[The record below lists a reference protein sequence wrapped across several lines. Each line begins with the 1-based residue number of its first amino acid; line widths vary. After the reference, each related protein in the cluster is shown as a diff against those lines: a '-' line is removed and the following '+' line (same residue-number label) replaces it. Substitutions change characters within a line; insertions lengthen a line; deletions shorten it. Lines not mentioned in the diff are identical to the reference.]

1 MGAPYITEIDKQIGV
16 LRQNLLDLTMRNQL
30 LNFRPRTTTV
40 ELVEI
45 KPENVYQTLVLNKRK
60 RESEIQFLPKIKE
73 KKQDNVEI
81 RKNLEDMVAGRFIWK
96 LADIEIIGHQLLT
109 EEENKLV
116 DVLVKI
122 IADSNMSEEESSILW
137 EVPPPD
143 SASSEQYRNQFLQT
157 NLSPKELQ
165 KRLFYINQQSKSMLE
180 EQGYNILYMALG
192 SLEWKE
198 INGSDEYRRAPLILI
213 PVELERKKVK
223 GSFKLRWTGED
234 VVSNISL
241 QAKLIEQGIEL
252 PEFEMEDTKEGVN
265 EYFAKVKKELKSK
278 KTWKINDDVYLGFF
292 SFTKFV
298 MFKDLQK
305 ESWPEDV
312 SLDKSPIIKAI
323 FDPGTDFDE
332 EEFHETEVDV
342 KLSPRDVYHV
352 VDADSSQIAVIE
364 DAKLGKN
371 MVVEGPPGTGK
382 SQTIVNL
389 IAELMGYGKTV
400 LFVSEKMAALEVVK
414 SRLDS
419 VGLGEFC
426 LELHS
431 RKSNKKDVLLELQ
444 STLNRYQD
452 IQIELDEDFAKL
464 EELRSELNDYA
475 HFIHT
480 PFGDIGFT
488 PFHLF
493 GIKEEVI
500 DHFDKINR
508 KMPRFN
514 FPNSDKITIEE
525 WNHSIFILNELSEI
539 FKLVRPLEENPW
551 HQCNVD
557 PILPVDLEDIE
568 FLLDKSIQTLDD
580 LKFKIENL
588 VDSLGKDMPAT
599 FKDLNDFIKSIN
611 LILSLETIDKR
622 VILDPKWDTSKAEIY
637 ALIKDIK
644 RFKQQKETF
653 LTSFMP
659 DALDEDLESL
669 HTEYEGQSGRFLKS
683 LSGDYRKLKS
693 KAMSLY
699 VENPPEDDKNL
710 INDIKNLLLCQKI
723 RNNIRSCEDSGKRF
737 FGSRWQGEYGNPKEL
752 MYLSEDILTIR
763 KLLNDGKLDS
773 KSLEILHSPKKRSE
787 LSKSIKEI
795 SWIKKQFQELIDKLD
810 EYLHLEEGSVLNKNN
825 LKASLDNMRSQLN
838 VYEGE
843 ISKLQVWS
851 QYTSI
856 KREISKTHA
865 RHIIEIVE
873 ADKLNPNDI
882 VPCFKGNFADSLL
895 KIAFLST
902 SILSKFV
909 GDMHENKIHE
919 FKELDNKLI
928 SLNRLR
934 IAQKLYEA
942 RPSVRGGASPNSE
955 LGILLNEFSRKR
967 GHMPIRKLLSS
978 SGSLIQ
984 KIKPCFMMSPL
995 SVAQFLDPM
1004 NIKSLKF
1011 DYVIFDEASQVK
1023 PEDAL
1028 GAILRAEKA
1037 IIMGDTKQL
1046 PPTTFFDMMI
1056 DSGREDTYELAS
1068 IVDMESILH
1077 LCKRSFPTKMLRWH
1091 YRSRHESL
1099 IAVSNHEFYDDNLLI
1114 YPSPCRDSELIGLK
1128 LKYLPETTYDRGISS
1143 TNRLEAKCVVDSA
1156 FDHYRKFGNSKSL
1169 GIGTFNVKQQQAIL
1183 EELEL
1188 QLKLNP
1194 DMEKHFSDSHEEH
1207 FFVKNLETIQGDER
1221 DVIFIS
1227 VGYGFDENRR
1237 LTNNFGPLNHDG
1249 GERRL
1254 NVLITRAREKCV
1266 VFSNFKSR
1274 DLKIKP
1280 SSPFGLRAL
1289 KDFLEYADTGYL
1301 PAFALEGS
1309 ETDSAFENSV
1319 YRFLTSKG
1327 YDLDMQVGC
1336 AGFKIDLAVVDP
1348 ENSSKYL
1355 VGIECDGSMY
1365 NSSPVARDRDRLREE
1380 ILKRLGWNFHR
1391 IWATDWYRNRE
1402 ESQKKLLN
1410 AIKSY
1415 KFKENIP
1422 ETEITKNKEIIE
1434 FEKQINTSNDIK
1446 NVDYQISETI
1456 GEIVPFY
1463 ELCTDLDM
1471 EISGTLDENNL
1482 AEITKVMVQIVEVES
1497 PVHREELIKRVR
1509 SFYGLKRAG
1518 KKIKEIIN
1526 SSVKLAE
1533 QDDQITSNGDFLFS
1547 TTQEIKV
1554 RCRKG
1559 DVKPKIDLICDLEIE
1574 KAILMVI
1581 ENQFATQEHE
1591 LLKEASR
1598 LLGFKSTRGNIAK
1611 RFKAVLE
1618 KLMREGK
1625 LIKNSEGL
1633 LDINKN

>member
-1 MGAPYITEIDKQIGV
+1 
-16 LRQNLLDLTMRNQL
+16 MRNQL

-40 ELVEI
+40 ELVDI
-45 KPENVYQTLVLNKRK
+45 CPENVYQTLVLNRRK
-60 RESEIQFLPKIKE
+60 RESEIYFLPKKQA
-73 KKQDNVEI
+73 KKQDNVEL
-81 RKNLEDMVAGRFIWK
+81 RNNLEDMMAGRFIWK
-96 LADIEIIGHQLLT
+96 LADIEIVGHQILT
-109 EEENKLV
+109 DEEKKLV
-116 DVLVKI
+116 DVLVKLND
-122 IADSNMSEEESSILW
+122 DSTLTEEESSILW
-137 EVPPPD
+137 EVPPPE
-143 SASSEQYRNQFLQT
+143 SAHTEKYKNQFLQT
-157 NLSPKELQ
+157 NLSTKELQ

-192 SLEWKE
+192 SVEWKE
-198 INGSDEYRRAPLILI
+198 INGNNEFRKAPLILI

-234 VVSNISL
+234 AVSNISL

-252 PEFEMEDTKEGVN
+252 PDFEMMETKECVT
-265 EYFAKVKKELKSK
+265 EYFERVRQELKSK
-278 KTWKINDDVYLGFF
+278 KSWNITDDVYLGFF

-298 MFKDLQK
+298 MFKDLQT
-305 ESWPEDV
+305 ESWPEDI
-312 SLDKSPIIKAI
+312 SLEKSPIIKAI
-323 FDPGTDFDE
+323 FDPDADLND
-332 EEFHETEVDV
+332 EEFHENEVDL
-342 KLSPRDVYHV
+342 KLSPRDVFHV

-364 DAKLGKN
+364 DVKLEKN

-389 IAELMGYGKTV
+389 IAELMAHGKTI

-414 SRLDS
+414 SRLDH

-444 STLNRYQD
+444 STLNRCQD
-452 IQIELDEDFAKL
+452 IKLELDEEFAKL
-464 EELRSELNDYA
+464 EELRSELNDYVQ
-475 HFIHT
+475 FIHQ
-480 PFGDIGFT
+480 PLGEIGFT

-500 DHFDKINR
+500 DHFEEINR

-514 FPNSDKITIEE
+514 FPNPDKLTIEE
-525 WNHSIFILNELSEI
+525 WNHSIFILNELSQI

-551 HQCNVD
+551 RQCNVD

-580 LKFKIENL
+580 LRDKVKNL
-588 VDSLGKDMPAT
+588 ADMTGINSPDT
-599 FKDLNDFIKSIN
+599 FKHLNDFISTVN
-611 LILSLETIDKR
+611 LILSLQPIDKN
-622 VILDPKWDTSKAEIY
+622 ILLDSKWEDSKAEVY
-637 ALIKDIK
+637 ALIKDVK
-644 RFKQQKETF
+644 HFKQQKEGF
-653 LTSFMP
+653 LTGFMP
-659 DALDEDLESL
+659 DVLDEDLESL
-669 HTEYEGQSGRFLKS
+669 VTEYEGLSGRFLKS
-683 LSGDYRKLKS
+683 LSGDYRKIKS
-693 KAMSLY
+693 KAMSLHI
-699 VENPPEDDKNL
+699 ENPPEDDKIMVN
-710 INDIKNLLLCQKI
+710 NIKNLLMCKKL
-723 RNNIRSCEDSGKRF
+723 RDNIRSNEVVGRSF
-737 FGSRWQGEYGNPKEL
+737 FGSKWQGEHGDPEAL
-752 MYLSEDILTIR
+752 MYLSDDILTIR
-763 KLLNDGKLDS
+763 KLLRNGNLGE
-773 KSLEILHSPKKRSE
+773 KSLDILSSPKTRSE
-787 LSKSIKEI
+787 ISKSIKDI
-795 SWIKKQFQELIDKLD
+795 SWIKKQFQDLIDKLD
-810 EYLHLEEGSVLNKNN
+810 EYLHFEEESVLTKNN
-825 LKASLDNMRSQLN
+825 VAASLKDMRSQLN
-838 VYEGE
+838 IYEGE

-856 KREISKTHA
+856 KRDISRTHA

-873 ADKLNPNDI
+873 EDRLKPDDI

-909 GDMHENKIHE
+909 GGMHENKIHE

-934 IAQKLYEA
+934 IAKKLYES

-984 KIKPCFMMSPL
+984 RIKPCFMMSPL

-1004 NIKSLKF
+1004 SIKSLKF
-1011 DYVIFDEASQVK
+1011 DFVIFDEASQVK

-1028 GAILRAEKA
+1028 GALLRAEKA
-1037 IIMGDTKQL
+1037 VIMGDTKQL
-1046 PPTTFFDMMI
+1046 PPTSFFDMMI
-1056 DSGREDTYELAS
+1056 DSGREETYELAS

-1114 YPSPCRDSELIGLK
+1114 YPSPCRDSEVIGLK
-1128 LKYLPETTYDRGISS
+1128 LKYLPETVYDRGHSS
-1143 TNRLEAKCVVDSA
+1143 TNREEAKIVVQTA
-1156 FDHYRKFGNSKSL
+1156 FEHYKRFGNDRSL

-1194 DMEKHFSDSHEEH
+1194 EMEKHFSDSHEEH

-1227 VGYGFDENRR
+1227 VGYGFDENHR

-1254 NVLITRAREKCV
+1254 NVLITRARELCV

-1280 SSPFGLRAL
+1280 NSPFGLRAL

-1301 PAFALEGS
+1301 PDLALEKTKTES
-1309 ETDSAFENSV
+1309 SFENSI
-1319 YRFLTSKG
+1319 YRFLKG
-1327 YDLDMQVGC
+1327 QGYEVDMQIGC

-1348 ENSSKYL
+1348 DNPSNYL
-1355 VGIECDGSMY
+1355 LGIECDGSMY
-1365 NSSPVARDRDRLREE
+1365 NSSPVSRDRDRLREE

-1391 IWATDWYRNRE
+1391 IWATDWYRNRD
-1402 ESQKKLLN
+1402 ESQKNL
-1410 AIKSY
+1410 IKIIESY
-1415 KFKENIP
+1415 R
-1422 ETEITKNKEIIE
+1422 NKEELPLRETLDNKKDIDVFEDESKVIVEDKTAEEVVQGNIE
-1434 FEKQINTSNDIK
+1434 DL
-1446 NVDYQISETI
+1446 
-1456 GEIVPFY
+1456 VPVY
-1463 ELCTDLDM
+1463 EVCTGLGID
-1471 EISGTLDENNL
+1471 ISGDLDENNL
-1482 AEITKVMVQIVEVES
+1482 AQVTRGLGQVVEVES
-1497 PVHREELIKRVR
+1497 PIHMEEVVR
-1509 SFYGLKRAG
+1509 RLRTLWGLKRAG
-1518 KKIKEIIN
+1518 KKIKEVIAT
-1526 SSVKLAE
+1526 SAQLAE
-1533 QDDQITSNGDFLFS
+1533 QDGQLTIIDGFLFS
-1547 TTQEIKV
+1547 NGKEVMV
-1554 RCRKG
+1554 RCRRG
-1559 DVKPKIDLICDLEIE
+1559 DIKPKIDLISDLEIE
-1574 KAILMVI
+1574 KAIYMVI
-1581 ENQFATQEHE
+1581 MNQFATDEDE
-1591 LLKEASR
+1591 LIKKASR

-1611 RFKAVLE
+1611 RLKAVVE
-1618 KLMREGK
+1618 KLVREGK

-1633 LDINKN
+1633 LDIAKTDT